1 MMVGRVGRRTN
12 FKFNMITPS
21 QAINSFGVQPPEKL
35 ERVPMKTLGQ
45 DEFLQLLVT
54 QMRNQDPM
62 KPMSDTEFIAQ
73 MAQFSN
79 LEQTKEMSGDI
90 KELRQSNAFAQGTA
104 LMGRHV
110 RLMGDDEK
118 VANGLVTNLE
128 VKDGEVNL
136 IVNDKSYELGDVVSV
151 SAEDESEE

>member
-1 MMVGRVGRRTN
+1 
-12 FKFNMITPS
+12 MITPS

-104 LMGRHV
+104 LMGQHV

>member
-1 MMVGRVGRRTN
+1 
-12 FKFNMITPS
+12 MIVSAQQITG
-21 QAINSFGVQPPEKL
+21 INSAPPTPN

-45 DEFLQLLVT
+45 NEFLELLVT

-110 RLMGDDEK
+110 RLMGYDEK

>member
-1 MMVGRVGRRTN
+1 
-12 FKFNMITPS
+12 MIVPS
-21 QAINSFGVQPPEKL
+21 QIVNPLGTQPPEKL
-35 ERVPMKTLGQ
+35 ERVPMKVLGQ

-73 MAQFSN
+73 MAEFSN

-104 LMGRHV
+104 LMGHHV
-110 RLMGDDEK
+110 RLMGNDEK
-118 VANGLVTNLE
+118 VTNGLVTNLE
-128 VKDGEVNL
+128 VRDGEVNL
-136 IVNDKSYELGDVVSV
+136 IVNDKSYELDDVVSV
-151 SAEDESEE
+151 SAGDESEE